1 MEIDYEKIG
10 LKVGLEIHQQ
20 LDTKAKLFCQCKP
33 ELFKEPPEIT
43 FLRRLRP
50 TQSEL
55 GQIDPAAY
63 FEFQKG
69 IKILY
74 EANSETSCLVEMDE
88 EPPHPL
94 NMEAVET
101 ALTVALML
109 NAKPVEE
116 IHVMRKTVIDGS
128 NTTGFQRTCV
138 IALNGKI
145 KIANKTV
152 PIQHISLEE
161 DAARKMGEEEG
172 NIIRYRID
180 RLGIPLIEIATAPV
194 INTPKEAGEVA
205 LAIGKILRATG
216 KVKRGLGTIRQDL
229 NISIPNGALTE
240 IKGVQEL
247 ELLPLVVEYEVQR
260 QLNLT
265 KISQELKAIGA
276 KTEELK
282 EEYYDVTDVFKQTK
296 CKVIQK
302 ALNKN
307 QKVLAIK
314 LPKFKNFLK
323 RELIPNIRLGT
334 EMADRAKFWGR
345 VGGIFH
351 TDELPNYGITTQEI
365 EELKIAVR
373 ASKEDAIVF
382 VADNPENAKDALRA
396 VLERAKE
403 TIRGV
408 PEETRAANPDGT
420 TRYMRPRPG
429 AARMYPETDIPPTQI
444 TEDHIKKISAHL
456 PELLEQKLKRLMENY
471 KLNQKLAKQILDS
484 EYSETFETIVKES
497 QVSPTT
503 VATFLTETL
512 KALKREGVQIENLSE
527 NQIREIFRN
536 LGAGKL
542 TKEALT
548 DVAAWLSKHQNK
560 GLREAIDSLGL
571 KIIQREELEK
581 IINSII
587 ENNKELIKT
596 REVDVFKIIMGIA
609 MKEVRGKADAE
620 TVSALVKKR
629 LEEMKR
635 NY

>member
-94 NMEAVET
+94 NMEAVEI

-260 QLNLT
+260 QLNLI

-276 KTEELK
+276 KEEELK
-282 EEYYDVTDVFKQTK
+282 EEYYDVTEVFKQTK

-323 RELIPNIRLGT
+323 RELIPNLRLGT

-351 TDELPNYGITTQEI
+351 TDELPAYGITTQEI

-373 ASKEDAIVF
+373 ASEEDAIVF
-382 VADNPENAKDALRA
+382 VADNPENAKEALKA

-403 TIRGV
+403 TLKGV

-444 TEDHIKKISAHL
+444 TEDHIKK
-456 PELLEQKLKRLMENY
+456 
-471 KLNQKLAKQILDS
+471 
-484 EYSETFETIVKES
+484 
-497 QVSPTT
+497 
-503 VATFLTETL
+503 
-512 KALKREGVQIENLSE
+512 
-527 NQIREIFRN
+527 
-536 LGAGKL
+536 
-542 TKEALT
+542 
-548 DVAAWLSKHQNK
+548 
-560 GLREAIDSLGL
+560 
-571 KIIQREELEK
+571 
-581 IINSII
+581 
-587 ENNKELIKT
+587 
-596 REVDVFKIIMGIA
+596 
-609 MKEVRGKADAE
+609 
-620 TVSALVKKR
+620 
-629 LEEMKR
+629 
-635 NY
+635 